1 MLSAAYFGSGNL
13 NFVTPLRLSKVYA
26 RKKKKKGYRI
36 HISTQ
41 SIIFSIVS

>member
-26 RKKKKKGYRI
+26 RKKKKKDIEYTLAL
-36 HISTQ
+36 SL
-41 SIIFSIVS
+41 SYLA